1 MTCGGGCDCELYE
14 VQAYSP
20 LISPDDSRI
29 DAMFPEFACSTKY
42 SSAFSSDE
50 PAGGEKCNMAS
61 PNVISRHTIGQV
73 SFKRAVEQG
82 PLA

>member
-1 MTCGGGCDCELYE
+1 MTCGGGCGCELYE
-14 VQAYSP
+14 VQAYSL

-29 DAMFPEFACSTKY
+29 DAMFPESAGSTRY
-42 SSAFSSDE
+42 SSAFLSDE

-61 PNVISRHTIGQV
+61 PNVTARHTIGQV
-73 SFKRAVEQG
+73 SFERAVEQG